1 MFEGLVIVAAL
12 GGFEL
17 LAARYG
23 ISSRDSEDWNNHSGP
38 VAVNE

>member
-1 MFEGLVIVAAL
+1 MIEGLVFVAAL

-23 ISSRDSEDWNNHSGP
+23 RSTRDSEDWNTHSGP